1 MELLVGGLF
10 GLEAKM
16 SEVRG
21 RKSGRVRGLM
31 LLWLDGE
38 LKRQQASGWRSRKR
52 RLVFFAFVVGGLT
65 IVVTGGWAASLKD
78 S

>member
-1 MELLVGGLF
+1 
-10 GLEAKM
+10 
-16 SEVRG
+16 
-21 RKSGRVRGLM
+21 M
-31 LLWLDGE
+31 LLWLGGG
-38 LKRQQASGWRSRKR
+38 LKGQQARGWRSRTR

>member
-38 LKRQQASGWRSRKR
+38 LKRQQASG
-52 RLVFFAFVVGGLT
+52 
-65 IVVTGGWAASLKD
+65 
-78 S
+78 